1 MSMFKK
7 SSDEQRTVD
16 MKDRPQVA
24 TGSNDGVI
32 SIVGSGMKVNGDV
45 ETEGTIRIEGRV
57 EGTVRAGKA
66 VVVGKDG
73 RIKGDIFTQDAVVG
87 GEVNGTIV
95 AESRIELQATCVV
108 DGEIRARRIQ
118 LDEGGRVN
126 GRVHTGEVAK
136 ASSGASGSASSASSS
151 SSGSS
156 SASSDSRPSSGSGN
170 SGASTS
176 SGADSR
182 SDSASTATATAGS
195 GSNKR

>member
-1 MSMFKK
+1 MFKK
-7 SSDEQRTVD
+7 SQDEQRTVD

-24 TGSNDGVI
+24 SGSNDGVI

-108 DGEIRARRIQ
+108 EGEIRARRIQ

-126 GRVHTGEVAK
+126 GKVHTGEVK
-136 ASSGASGSASSASSS
+136 AASGSSASSS
-151 SSGSS
+151 ASSSGSAAAS
-156 SASSDSRPSSGSGN
+156 SSDGRASNATSASSGSASRQDSSSSAATPAASGSG
-170 SGASTS
+170 SQ
-176 SGADSR
+176 
-182 SDSASTATATAGS
+182 
-195 GSNKR
+195 KR

>member
-1 MSMFKK
+1 MGMFKK
-7 SSDEQRTVD
+7 PQEEQRAAE
-16 MKDRPQVA
+16 MKDRQPQVG

-32 SIVGSGMKVNGDV
+32 SIVGSGMKVSGDV

-87 GEVNGTIV
+87 GEVRGTIV

-126 GRVHTGEVAK
+126 GKVHTGEVPKGGQAGSRAAAGSGAEK
-136 ASSGASGSASSASSS
+136 ASGVSPAASQSAGAGRPGSGSAAPQAAAASVSQKS
-151 SSGSS
+151 
-156 SASSDSRPSSGSGN
+156 
-170 SGASTS
+170 
-176 SGADSR
+176 
-182 SDSASTATATAGS
+182 
-195 GSNKR
+195 

>member
-1 MSMFKK
+1 MFKK
-7 SSDEQRTVD
+7 SQDEQRTVD

-57 EGTVRAGKA
+57 EGTVRADKA

-136 ASSGASGSASSASSS
+136 ASSGASGSTSAGSSG

-156 SASSDSRPSSGSGN
+156 SSDSRSSSGSGN
-170 SGASTS
+170 SGASSS

>member
-1 MSMFKK
+1 MFKK
-7 SSDEQRTVD
+7 SQDEQRTVD

-24 TGSNDGVI
+24 SGSNDGVI

-108 DGEIRARRIQ
+108 EGEIRARRIQ

-126 GRVHTGEVAK
+126 GKVHTGEVK
-136 ASSGASGSASSASSS
+136 AASGSSASSS
-151 SSGSS
+151 ASSSGSAAAS
-156 SASSDSRPSSGSGN
+156 SSDGRASSAGATSASSGSASRQESSSSSAATPAASGSG
-170 SGASTS
+170 SQ
-176 SGADSR
+176 
-182 SDSASTATATAGS
+182 
-195 GSNKR
+195 KR

>member
-1 MSMFKK
+1 MAMFKK
-7 SSDEQRTVD
+7 SQDEQRTVD
-16 MKDRPQVA
+16 MKDRQPQA
-24 TGSNDGVI
+24 GTGSNDGVI

-118 LDEGGRVN
+118 LDEGGKVN
-126 GRVHTGEVAK
+126 GRVHTGEVKKPAQSTSGSP
-136 ASSGASGSASSASSS
+136 SSGGSTGSPGSGSGSSSSASSS
-151 SSGSS
+151 GGPGSGSSSESSGSS
-156 SASSDSRPSSGSGN
+156 SSGSPAAAA
-170 SGASTS
+170 SG
-176 SGADSR
+176 G
-182 SDSASTATATAGS
+182 
-195 GSNKR
+195 KR

>member
-1 MSMFKK
+1 MAMFKK
-7 SSDEQRTVD
+7 SQDEQRTVD
-16 MKDRPQVA
+16 MKERQPQVGTA
-24 TGSNDGVI
+24 SNDGVI

-73 RIKGDIFTQDAVVG
+73 KIKGDIFTQDAVVG

-126 GRVHTGEVAK
+126 GKVHTGEVPK
-136 ASSGASGSASSASSS
+136 GTSSGAATAGAGAKGGTDSG
-151 SSGSS
+151 
-156 SASSDSRPSSGSGN
+156 DSRPGSGN
-170 SGASTS
+170 SSATTAGTRTDSSSTPS
-176 SGADSR
+176 TPAPVGSGAP
-182 SDSASTATATAGS
+182 
-195 GSNKR
+195 KR

>member
-1 MSMFKK
+1 MAMFKK
-7 SSDEQRTVD
+7 SQDEQRTVD
-16 MKDRPQVA
+16 MKDRQPQA
-24 TGSNDGVI
+24 GTGSNDGVI

-73 RIKGDIFTQDAVVG
+73 WIKGDIFTQDAVVG

-118 LDEGGRVN
+118 LDEGGKVN
-126 GRVHTGEVAK
+126 GRVHTGEVKKPAPSVSGSP
-136 ASSGASGSASSASSS
+136 SSGGSSGSPSSGSGSSSSSS
-151 SSGSS
+151 SSGGSGS
-156 SASSDSRPSSGSGN
+156 GSSSGS
-170 SGASTS
+170 SGGSS
-176 SGADSR
+176 SGSPAAA
-182 SDSASTATATAGS
+182 ASG
-195 GSNKR
+195 GKR

>member
-1 MSMFKK
+1 MFKK
-7 SSDEQRTVD
+7 SQDEQRTVD

-24 TGSNDGVI
+24 SGSNDGVI

-108 DGEIRARRIQ
+108 EGEIRARRIQ

-126 GRVHTGEVAK
+126 GKVHTGEVK
-136 ASSGASGSASSASSS
+136 AASGSSASSS
-151 SSGSS
+151 ASSSGSAAAS
-156 SASSDSRPSSGSGN
+156 SSDGRASSAGAASASSGSASRQDSSSSSAATPAASGSG
-170 SGASTS
+170 SQ
-176 SGADSR
+176 
-182 SDSASTATATAGS
+182 
-195 GSNKR
+195 KR

>member
-1 MSMFKK
+1 MFKK
-7 SSDEQRTVD
+7 SQDEQRTVD

-24 TGSNDGVI
+24 SGSNDGVI

-108 DGEIRARRIQ
+108 EGEIRARRIQ

-126 GRVHTGEVAK
+126 GKVHTGEVK
-136 ASSGASGSASSASSS
+136 AASGSPSSSSS

-156 SASSDSRPSSGSGN
+156 SSDGRASSAATTSASSASRQDSSSSAATPAASGSG
-170 SGASTS
+170 SQ
-176 SGADSR
+176 
-182 SDSASTATATAGS
+182 
-195 GSNKR
+195 KR

>member
-7 SSDEQRTVD
+7 SQDEQRTVD

-126 GRVHTGEVAK
+126 GRVHTGEVTK
-136 ASSGASGSASSASSS
+136 AASGASGSTSSAAPGS

-156 SASSDSRPSSGSGN
+156 SSDARSSAGGGN
-170 SGASTS
+170 SGASSS

>member
-1 MSMFKK
+1 
-7 SSDEQRTVD
+7 
-16 MKDRPQVA
+16 MKDRQPQA
-24 TGSNDGVI
+24 GTGSNDGVI

-73 RIKGDIFTQDAVVG
+73 KIKGDIFTQDAVVG

-126 GRVHTGEVAK
+126 GKVHTGEVPKGSARD
-136 ASSGASGSASSASSS
+136 STTSGAASSS
-151 SSGSS
+151 SA
-156 SASSDSRPSSGSGN
+156 ASSDSRAGSSNSASSTSGS
-170 SGASTS
+170 ASDRTS
-176 SGADSR
+176 SAP
-182 SDSASTATATAGS
+182 AAAGS
-195 GSNKR
+195 GAPKR

>member
-7 SSDEQRTVD
+7 SRDEQRTVE
-16 MKDRPQVA
+16 MKDRPQAA

-73 RIKGDIFTQDAVVG
+73 KIKGDIFTQDAVVG

-126 GRVHTGEVAK
+126 GRVHTGDVAK
-136 ASSGASGSASSASSS
+136 ASSGSPSASSGSAS
-151 SSGSS
+151 G
-156 SASSDSRPSSGSGN
+156 SSDSRPSSGSTP
-170 SGASTS
+170 ASS
-176 SGADSR
+176 SGSGSRADS
-182 SDSASTATATAGS
+182 SASSTATAAAGS
-195 GSNKR
+195 GSQKR

>member
-1 MSMFKK
+1 MFKK
-7 SSDEQRTVD
+7 SQDEQRTVD

-24 TGSNDGVI
+24 SGSNDGVI

-108 DGEIRARRIQ
+108 EGEIRARRIQ

-126 GRVHTGEVAK
+126 GKVHTGEVKAASGAS
-136 ASSGASGSASSASSS
+136 ASSSAPSSGSAAASSSDGRTSSAASGPSGTSSGSASRQDASSS
-151 SSGSS
+151 SAATPAASGSKN
-156 SASSDSRPSSGSGN
+156 R
-170 SGASTS
+170 
-176 SGADSR
+176 
-182 SDSASTATATAGS
+182 
-195 GSNKR
+195 

>member
-1 MSMFKK
+1 MFKK
-7 SSDEQRTVD
+7 SQDEQKTVD

-24 TGSNDGVI
+24 SGSNDGVI

-108 DGEIRARRIQ
+108 EGEIRARRIQ

-126 GRVHTGEVAK
+126 GKVHTGEVK
-136 ASSGASGSASSASSS
+136 AASGSPGSSSSS

-156 SASSDSRPSSGSGN
+156 SPSDGRASSAGATTASSGS
-170 SGASTS
+170 ASRQDS
-176 SGADSR
+176 SS
-182 SDSASTATATAGS
+182 SSAATPAASGS
-195 GSNKR
+195 GSQKR

>member
-1 MSMFKK
+1 MFKK
-7 SSDEQRTVD
+7 SQDEQRTVD

-24 TGSNDGVI
+24 SGSNDGVI

-108 DGEIRARRIQ
+108 EGEIRARRIQ

-126 GRVHTGEVAK
+126 GKVHTGEVK
-136 ASSGASGSASSASSS
+136 AASGSSASSS
-151 SSGSS
+151 ASSSGSAAASSSDGRASSAASGSS
-156 SASSDSRPSSGSGN
+156 STSSGS
-170 SGASTS
+170 ASRQ
-176 SGADSR
+176 D
-182 SDSASTATATAGS
+182 AGS
-195 GSNKR
+195 SSAATPAASGSKNR